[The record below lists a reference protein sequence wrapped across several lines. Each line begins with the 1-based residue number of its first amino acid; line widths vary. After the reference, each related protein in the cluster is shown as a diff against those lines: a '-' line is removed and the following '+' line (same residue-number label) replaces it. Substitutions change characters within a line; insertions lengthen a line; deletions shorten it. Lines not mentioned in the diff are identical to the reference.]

1 MPKYVMLIAGDLARH
16 ARIDEDEVA
25 ASNAKVI
32 AWFEEHTRSGRFV
45 QGAGHHL
52 QPPSTAKTVS
62 IDTGA
67 PVVSD
72 GPFAETK
79 ELIGGYAVI
88 NATDIDDAV
97 EFVKSWPGLPG
108 TKLEIRPVF

>member
-1 MPKYVMLIAGDLARH
+1 MPEYLMLIAGDLARH
-16 ARIDEDEVA
+16 AAMDEDDVA
-25 ASNAKVI
+25 ASNGKVI
-32 AWFEEHTRSGRFV
+32 AWFEEHTRGGRFV
-45 QGAGHHL
+45 QGVGKHL
-52 QPPSTAKTVS
+52 QPPHTARTVS
-62 IDTGA
+62 IDSGP

-88 NATDIDDAV
+88 NASDIDEAV

-108 TKLEIRPVF
+108 TKLEIRPVY